1 MTNKWPSTVGHRV
14 QDICGQYPMYT
25 AVSDGLGTIISYR
38 DLASRARAISKKLAT
53 EGVKP
58 GDRVAVFQ
66 SPTSDWICSM
76 VAILWTGAVYVPL
89 DMRNPLPRLAT
100 IVESA
105 APRAILAHNTTLNL
119 APRLGYS
126 HARIVNI
133 DALPAVTHVGH
144 QVIPVS
150 ADDPAMILFTSGST
164 GTPKGLIVRHG
175 NLAKHLE
182 SYVTAWRIGQEVVL
196 QQSAFSFDLS
206 LAQIFTALTMGGQLV
221 VVSEDKRGDSV
232 EVARLIRDQRVTYT
246 FATPSEYTSW
256 LQFGGEELRLASSWK
271 LALSGGERFTSELVR
286 LFAKTDNGR
295 VRVLN
300 TYGPAETIISATMI
314 EIPFRSW
321 EGHDDTPI
329 PVGTPLPNYRV
340 YVVDDDLNI
349 LPRGYRGEVV
359 IGGPAPV
366 KGYLN
371 NEELTREH
379 FITDPFAMRN
389 DEAKGWTVAYRT
401 GDIGRFTQ
409 DGILLFEGRRSGDT
423 QVKLRGIRVDILDIE
438 ATLISHSDGVVSN
451 AVVSVRTEAQIIVAH
466 VEFSTGCRPSDASH
480 YLRRLVVNLP
490 LPPYMRPT
498 IAIPIDKMPL
508 NVHGKKDRAA
518 VSEFP
523 LPEWLP
529 SPSQDV
535 ALTALQRRLAEA
547 WRDVLPPDFAALFD
561 IGPDTDFFAVG
572 GNSLLLVKLQA
583 RLRGSFGVSLPLK
596 GMFDE
601 SSLRDMAAR
610 IEASGVITN
619 EIDWEEETRLDCKD
633 MPAVKGKATGT
644 NEKKTVLLT
653 GATGYLGSYIV
664 RKLLQDPT
672 VDTVHC
678 VAVRTQD
685 GDLVSGRLPRSSM
698 VKIVGHTGDLTAPL
712 LGLTSDTFERL
723 AQEADVIMHCG
734 ARRSFWDSYH
744 QLKAVNFTSTI
755 ELVKLA
761 APRRVPIHFLSS
773 SGVMLLNNEASG
785 NASLSVSSFPP
796 PRDGEEGYVASKWAS
811 ETYLEK
817 AATDLG
823 IPVTIHRFG
832 VQTNESETAKSNYS
846 AVLRGLLACSLEL
859 GVLPDRSNW
868 SGRFDLLHTETLANQ
883 ISTSALSDI
892 TDTLGESQAGSTFV
906 HHLSEVSLQT
916 SEVFSFLE
924 DAVGGKA
931 MRRLPALEWVGEI
944 KKIGF
949 GYLFASHDV
958 TIGDDSGS
966 GTRLVSR
973 R

>member
-1 MTNKWPSTVGHRV
+1 MTYEWPPTVGHRV

-25 AVSDGLGTIISYR
+25 AVSDGLGRNISYR

-66 SPTSDWICSM
+66 SPTSDWVCSM
-76 VAILWTGAVYVPL
+76 VAILWSGAVYVPL
-89 DMRNPLPRLAT
+89 DMRNPLQRLAT

-105 APRAILAHNTTLNL
+105 APKAIVAHNTTLKL

-126 HARIVNI
+126 QARIVNV
-133 DALPAVTHVGH
+133 DALPAVTQVGH

-150 ADDPAMILFTSGST
+150 ADDAAMILFTSGST
-164 GTPKGLIVRHG
+164 GTPKGLVVRHG

-182 SYVTAWRIGQEVVL
+182 SYVKAWDIGQEVVL

-221 VVSEDKRGDSV
+221 VVSEDKRGDSL

-256 LQFGGEELRLASSWK
+256 LQFGGEDLRLASSWK

-286 LFAKTDNGR
+286 LFAQTCSKR

-300 TYGPAETIISATMI
+300 TYGPAETIISATMT

-321 EGHDDTPI
+321 EEDDDTPV

-340 YVVDDDLNI
+340 YVVDKDLNI

-366 KGYLN
+366 KGYLK

-379 FITDPFAMRN
+379 FITDPFAMGS
-389 DEAKGWTVAYRT
+389 DKAKGWNVAYRT

-409 DGILLFEGRRSGDT
+409 DGILLFEGRRGGDT

-466 VEFSTGCRPSDASH
+466 VEFSTGRRPSDASG
-480 YLRRLVVNLP
+480 YLRCLVANLP
-490 LPPYMRPT
+490 LPPYMQPA
-498 IAIPIDKMPL
+498 IAIPVDNMPL
-508 NVHGKKDRAA
+508 NVHGKKDRNAA
-518 VSEFP
+518 SKLP

-529 SPSQDV
+529 SPIQDV
-535 ALTALQRRLAEA
+535 TLTALQGRLAQA
-547 WRDVLPPDFAALFD
+547 WRNVLPPDFAALFD
-561 IGPDTDFFAVG
+561 IAPDTDFFAVG

-583 RLRGSFGVSLPLK
+583 RLCESFGVSLSLK
-596 GMFDE
+596 GMFDA

-610 IEASGVITN
+610 IEASGIITN
-619 EIDWEEETRLDCKD
+619 EIDWEEETRLDCND
-633 MPAVKGKATGT
+633 LPTVEGT
-644 NEKKTVLLT
+644 TAGTSAKKTVLLT
-653 GATGYLGSYIV
+653 GATGYLGSYIL
-664 RKLLQDPT
+664 RKLLRAPT

-685 GDLVSGRLPRSSM
+685 GNLVSARLPRSRM
-698 VKIVGHTGDLTAPL
+698 VKTVGHTGDLIAPL

-723 AQEADVIMHCG
+723 AQEADVIIHCG

-744 QLKAVNFTSTI
+744 QLKAVNFTSTQ

-761 APRRVPIHFLSS
+761 APRRIPIHFLSS
-773 SGVMLLNNEASG
+773 SGVMLLNGDVSG
-785 NASLSVSSFPP
+785 NRPLSVSSFPP
-796 PRDGEEGYVASKWAS
+796 PRDGGEGYVASKWAS
-811 ETYLEK
+811 EAYLEK
-817 AATDLG
+817 AATHLG

-832 VQTNESETAKSNYS
+832 VQMDESKRAKGNDSV
-846 AVLRGLLACSLEL
+846 VLRGLLACSLEL

-868 SGRFDLLHTETLANQ
+868 SGRFDLLHTETLAHQ
-883 ISTSALSDI
+883 ISTSALRDT
-892 TDTLGESQAGSTFV
+892 TDTRGQPQSGSTFV

-924 DAVGGKA
+924 DGVGGKA

-949 GYLFASHDV
+949 EYLFASHDV